1 LTESAGNIL
10 FSEFGTRRRRSYM
23 VHDAV
28 IKGLIEGDKEW
39 ATTEDGKKILAENGG
54 KKSGGL
60 AGTSNV
66 SYHGYVDCW
75 R

>member
-1 LTESAGNIL
+1 
-10 FSEFGTRRRRSYM
+10 M